1 MAKAS
6 FQHWLAFCVGKRA
19 DHHGRYIGDIWRY
32 SHDQLEMRH
41 DYIQWLFVTR
51 NRATD
56 HSEAPIW
63 DEEVWQ
69 SIENKAEIISSVN
82 RSVLTML
89 RYWGIDYSDKHFHLS
104 QRNYER
110 QKLWLSKHNHNQ
122 QRITRMLSALV
133 LIGEP
138 KIAQELNRFLRI
150 SATRHGVQPDS
161 VQY

>member
-1 MAKAS
+1 M
-6 FQHWLAFCVGKRA
+6 
-19 DHHGRYIGDIWRY
+19 
-32 SHDQLEMRH
+32 
-41 DYIQWLFVTR
+41 LFR
-51 NRATD
+51 
-56 HSEAPIW
+56 SPIW